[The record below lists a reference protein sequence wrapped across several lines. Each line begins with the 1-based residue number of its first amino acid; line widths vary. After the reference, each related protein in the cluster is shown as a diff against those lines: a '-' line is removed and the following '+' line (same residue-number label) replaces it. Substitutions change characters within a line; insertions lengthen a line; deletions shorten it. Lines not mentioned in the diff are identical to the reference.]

1 MQVVSKEEVTRQIE
15 ARREGEFTGAIRQ
28 LEKGGALCIALRE
41 WNRRTPIPNYFLGR
55 YNRQQKTVSVL
66 RVGDY
71 YYVIKL

>member
-1 MQVVSKEEVTRQIE
+1 MQVVSKQEVDRQIV
-15 ARREGEFTGAIRQ
+15 ARKEGEFTSVIRQ
-28 LEKGGALCIALRE
+28 LEKGSALCFSLRE
-41 WNRRTPIPNYFLGR
+41 WKKRTPIPNYFLGR